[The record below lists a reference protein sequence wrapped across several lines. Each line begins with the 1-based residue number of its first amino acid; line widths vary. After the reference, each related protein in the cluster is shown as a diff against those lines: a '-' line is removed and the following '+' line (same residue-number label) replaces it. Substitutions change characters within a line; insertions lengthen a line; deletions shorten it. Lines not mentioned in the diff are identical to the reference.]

1 MGDEAWGFLEQLAL
15 ASLDVG
21 RLDIADE
28 CLEQLMEEFPGS
40 PRVECLKGL
49 RIEADNKPLEAY
61 HFYEAA
67 LQEDETNVVLW
78 KRQIAVLRSQ
88 GSQSILNAV
97 DLLTKYLDTF
107 YTDVVAW
114 IELADIYASL
124 NLYTHSLQ
132 ALSHVLILASQ
143 NPFHVLRFAETAYT
157 AGDIPLAHK
166 MFLRVIDMDEPT
178 STESKAS
185 KRAWWGVKLTASRL
199 LSSPNSL
206 SESKTQPPSAE
217 HLKLLDEL
225 ATERLADAYRSTSV
239 GDKVRNREVVLT
251 WLGGPKR

>member
-1 MGDEAWGFLEQLAL
+1 M
-15 ASLDVG
+15 
-21 RLDIADE
+21 
-28 CLEQLMEEFPGS
+28 
-40 PRVECLKGL
+40 
-49 RIEADNKPLEAY
+49 
-61 HFYEAA
+61 
-67 LQEDETNVVLW
+67 LW

-124 NLYTHSLQ
+124 NLFVAKFSHLMEVTHLFSKSYTHSLQ

-166 MFLRVIDMDEPT
+166 MFLRVIDMDEPA
-178 STESKAS
+178 SPESKAS
-185 KRAWWGVKLTASRL
+185 KRAWWGVKL
-199 LSSPNSL
+199 
-206 SESKTQPPSAE
+206 
-217 HLKLLDEL
+217 
-225 ATERLADAYRSTSV
+225 
-239 GDKVRNREVVLT
+239 VRD
-251 WLGGPKR
+251 GF